1 MNNELRDGLVL
12 PMSVYPLGDRR
23 ALRYRKRWISMIL
36 TPLQYKAL
44 GVYFE
49 NPDATISKLTIVKM
63 KTGNL

>member
-12 PMSVYPLGDRR
+12 PMSVYPLSDRG
-23 ALRYRKRWISMIL
+23 ALKYRKRWISMIL

-44 GVYFE
+44 HVYFE
-49 NPDATISKLTIVKM
+49 NPDATISKLTTVKM